1 MIRPHSFLARFGRG
15 HRFIVD
21 TNGANAAVFIEPS
34 GVGDR
39 LAVFGSST
47 VTYRRFTP
55 VAPEV
60 RQCELPVVGDVPLRS
75 VVTGAAAFVVG
86 TILSLA
92 VNVGFFIVLVPA
104 VAVGVQLFTSGVRR
118 DRQFGPGKTFEA
130 PDLVDARQ
138 FRPPVGWSGTV
149 DIVPTEWAKS
159 TKHQPEL
166 IPLIYGWAQAHLHA
180 VSLATEIADGRAHA
194 DRVAGTPVE
203 ASVNA
208 KLTELTDQLELIAQ
222 EQSWAEEDIRLEL
235 AQLTIADAETESVD
249 AQNRAQDW
257 LDDEWR
263 NQ

>member
-1 MIRPHSFLARFGRG
+1 MIRPHSFLARFGSG
-15 HRFIVD
+15 PRFIVD
-21 TNGANAAVFIEPS
+21 TNGADAAVFIDPI

-39 LAVFGSST
+39 LAVVGSST

-60 RQCELPVVGDVPLRS
+60 RQCGLPVVGDVPLRS
-75 VVTGAAAFVVG
+75 VVTGAVAFVVG

-92 VNVGFFIVLVPA
+92 VNAGFFIVLVPA
-104 VAVGVQLFTSGVRR
+104 VAVGVQLLTSGVCR
-118 DRQFGPGKTFEA
+118 DRQFGTRKSFVVPSLG
-130 PDLVDARQ
+130 DARQ

-159 TKHQPEL
+159 TKREPEL
-166 IPLIYGWAQAHLHA
+166 IPLICGWARAHLHA
-180 VSLATEIADGRAHA
+180 LSLATEIADGRAHA

-222 EQSWAEEDIRLEL
+222 EQSWVEEDIRLQL
-235 AQLTIADAETESVD
+235 AQLTIADGETESVD